1 MDVTIGI
8 REEWMREMVVSVE
21 ETVRR
26 KSEGTCWRVWVD
38 VGGRVEW
45 RRRRRGRAGQGDI
58 VRSTLGV
65 HLRLEQP
72 AAGTKASRGP

>member
-1 MDVTIGI
+1 MGEINGDLLRKKQSEVNGRKLAAV
-8 REEWMREMVVSVE
+8 REWTWVV
-21 ETVRR
+21 
-26 KSEGTCWRVWVD
+26 VWK
-38 VGGRVEW
+38 GGGGE
-45 RRRRRGRAGQGDI
+45 GRAGQGDA

>member
-1 MDVTIGI
+1 
-8 REEWMREMVVSVE
+8 MREMVVSVE
-21 ETVRR
+21 ETERGEW
-26 KSEGTCWRVWVD
+26 EGTCWWVRVD
-38 VGGRVEW
+38 EGGRVE
-45 RRRRRGRAGQGDI
+45 RRRRGRAGQGDA